1 MTERID
7 VESLRA
13 RLGEEAPVGEW
24 VTVTQDMIN
33 EFAELTGD
41 QQWIHVDEDRAR
53 RESPFGSTIA
63 HGLLVLS
70 LVPKLMASAGASWL
84 VSRLGVN
91 YGADRLRFIAPVKA
105 GSKIRVRQALVAVE
119 AYGDAGAK
127 VTTRVTVEI
136 DGQAKPACVVDMIGL
151 LLP

>member
-1 MTERID
+1 VTDRID
-7 VESLRA
+7 VEGLRT
-13 RLGEEAPVGEW
+13 RLGEEAPAGEW
-24 VTVTQDMIN
+24 VTVTQGMIN

-70 LVPKLMASAGASWL
+70 LVPKLMASTGASWL
-84 VSRLGVN
+84 ASRLGVN

-105 GSKIRVRQALVAVE
+105 GARIRVRQALGAVE
-119 AYGDAGAK
+119 PYGDAGAK

-136 DGQAKPACVVDMIGL
+136 DSQSKPACVVDMIGL